1 MLRCLFDIVQRI
13 CHAMAP
19 VKWVILVI
27 AVALLWKPVSFYFI
41 LYNILRPDWD
51 EVTLITS
58 YDTHAVYTEYTEEN
72 GRDLAIEALSNIRL
86 GPPFALN
93 LYALYLN
100 GGSNSTEVVVEIHTE
115 DGVDRICFHETS
127 GTKGFIRGAGELY
140 PYFFG
145 DDNYYKML
153 HSTEIKR
160 VKGSEYAP
168 ELSSVDGFWDPNY
181 R

>member
-1 MLRCLFDIVQRI
+1 MFKRLLTTLKRVFHV
-13 CHAMAP
+13 MTP
-19 VKWVILVI
+19 GKWVVLII
-27 AVALLWKPVSFYFI
+27 AAALLWRPVSFYLI
-41 LYNILRPDWD
+41 LYDILRPDWD

-100 GGSNSTEVVVEIHTE
+100 GGSNSTEVVVEIHTK

-127 GTKGFIRGAGELY
+127 GAKGFIKGAGEVY

-145 DDNYYKML
+145 DDSYYEMMR
-153 HSTEIKR
+153 STELKR

-168 ELSSVDGFWDPNY
+168 EASSADDYWDPDY